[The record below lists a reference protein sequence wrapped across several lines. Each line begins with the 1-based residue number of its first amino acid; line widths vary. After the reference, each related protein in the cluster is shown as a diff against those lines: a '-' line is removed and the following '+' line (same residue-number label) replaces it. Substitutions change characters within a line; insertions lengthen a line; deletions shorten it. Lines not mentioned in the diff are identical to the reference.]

1 MCLRCIYN
9 QPILYPMNILLIEQY
24 SKLIQDFIQHTDDI
38 LREVV
43 SDDRVRHDIKHEW
56 YPDDDDDT
64 DWDTLLRVEESNYT
78 FDPSIYPDNFFN
90 E

>member
-1 MCLRCIYN
+1 
-9 QPILYPMNILLIEQY
+9 MNILLIEQY
-24 SKLIQDFIQHTDDI
+24 NKLIQELIQHTDDI

-43 SDDRVRHDIKHEW
+43 SDDRVRQNIKSEW
-56 YPDDDDDT
+56 YLDDDT
-64 DWDTLLRVEESNYT
+64 DWNEIVKAEAASYT